1 MTDTT
6 LILGRA
12 GVPSLDDFL
21 SFVRLNNLARQ
32 ERFFAGIAMPGISNG
47 PYLNSDLQVLNLL
60 CEQAS
65 LPGKT
70 INVRTLRVNG
80 INEYRAGT
88 IDYGGESIT
97 LQFLVDG
104 SYRVRDIMEK
114 WMNRCVSTDTPSRN
128 EVEFYRN
135 YAGTITLHALMPAGI
150 PGEALFNWSP
160 TQADVGLNSAL
171 NNLRNKNRALGIL
184 ATKATQIGLNKVN
197 EAVTRAKSGLARNI
211 PPEALEAFRD
221 TENTVFGV
229 QLHDCWPRSMNV
241 MPLGYDAVG
250 VARLTMTFTYR
261 HWTSEVKGADTF
273 DVRATNSLNNNNV
286 TQGLS
291 TFLNKTQQ
299 RTPNE

>member
-12 GVPSLDDFL
+12 GGPSLDDFL

-32 ERFFAGIAMPGISNG
+32 ERFFASIAMPGTAEG
-47 PYLNSDLQVLNLL
+47 PYLNSNEQVLSLL

-65 LPGKT
+65 LPGKN

-104 SYRVRDIMEK
+104 SYRVRDLMEK

-128 EVEFYRN
+128 EVEFYNN
-135 YAGTITLHALMPAGI
+135 YIGTITLHALMPAGI

-160 TQADVGLNSAL
+160 TQADVGLNTAL
-171 NNLRNKNRALGIL
+171 NNQRDKNRALGIL
-184 ATKATQIGLNKVN
+184 ATKATQLGLNKVN

-229 QLHDCWPRSMNV
+229 RLYNCWPRSMNV

-261 HWTSEVKGADTF
+261 HWDSAVKGADTF
-273 DVRATNSLNNNNV
+273 DVKASNALNK
-286 TQGLS
+286 GLS
-291 TFLNKTQQ
+291 KFLNKTQQ

>member
-1 MTDTT
+1 MTVQ
-6 LILGRA
+6 ILRRA
-12 GVPSLDDFL
+12 GVPTLNDFL

-32 ERFFAGIAMPGISNG
+32 ERFFAAIAPPGTLEG
-47 PYLNSDLQVLNLL
+47 GYLNSDVQVLNLL
-60 CEQAS
+60 CEQAA
-65 LPGKT
+65 LPGKN

-114 WMNRCVSTDTPSRN
+114 WMNRCVSTDDPSRN
-128 EVEFYRN
+128 EVEFYNN
-135 YAGTITLHALMPAGI
+135 YIGTITLHALMPAGI

-160 TQADVGLNSAL
+160 TQADIGLNSAL
-171 NNLRNKNRALGIL
+171 DNLRSKNRALGIL
-184 ATKATQIGLNKVN
+184 ATKATQLGMNKVN
-197 EAVTRAKSGLARNI
+197 EAVTRAKTGLARNI

-229 QLHDCWPRSMNV
+229 RLHDCWPRSMNV

-273 DVRATNSLNNNNV
+273 DVKAANILNKNVV
-286 TQGLS
+286 TQGIS
-291 TFLNKTQQ
+291 KFINKTTK

>member
-32 ERFFAGIAMPGISNG
+32 ERFFASIAMPGISNG

-65 LPGKT
+65 LPGKN